1 MPLISLRGPKKTISK
16 ANQAK
21 NYHPRMLKWKKK
33 RYIHPAWLQLKQGPA
48 QCRKMN
54 FSWGPVLKNQAR
66 AACCWKL
73 ETKILTK
80 VWVTTDNLK
89 CAGPCRIHTLATLRV
104 KKRVKV
110 PLT

>member
-1 MPLISLRGPKKTISK
+1 
-16 ANQAK
+16 
-21 NYHPRMLKWKKK
+21 MLKWKHVEKK
-33 RYIHPAWLQLKQGPA
+33 VYPPRVAATETRTCSVSQNELFL
-48 QCRKMN
+48 
-54 FSWGPVLKNQAR
+54 GPVLKNQAR

-73 ETKILTK
+73 ETKILTN